1 MARYTTKY
9 GIGQNVEVQGIPGQ
23 ITAVTLRKGH
33 RAYEF
38 SYVKDGGPTSCM
50 CEEVEI
56 SNGNN
61 NSLGFKR
68 QGDDY
73 ASTHKERTKEE

>member
-1 MARYTTKY
+1 MARYAVKY
-9 GIGQNVEVQGIPGQ
+9 GIGQRVEAHGIPGQ

-38 SYVKDGGPTSCM
+38 SYVKDGGPVSSW

-56 SNGNN
+56 RSDNKNP
-61 NSLGFKR
+61 LGFGR
-68 QGDDY
+68 
-73 ASTHKERTKEE
+73 